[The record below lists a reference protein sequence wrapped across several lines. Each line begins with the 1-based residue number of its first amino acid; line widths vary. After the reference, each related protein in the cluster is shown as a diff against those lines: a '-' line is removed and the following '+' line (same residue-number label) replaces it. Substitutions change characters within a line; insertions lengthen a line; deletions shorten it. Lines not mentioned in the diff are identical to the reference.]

1 MKNQELTIS
10 VENAIKAYNGTDE
23 KGKKMLE
30 ALFGKET
37 FIPKDIKDRIKTFD
51 DACNA
56 LGEDNPLVLLYD
68 VFQNEIATTE
78 SRKDDADVLAYLKL
92 RIIAA
97 ALNEGWKPEFTE
109 DEVRWYPWFWLYTKD
124 EWNRLDEGVKKY
136 GRVLGRSSNSGD
148 VGGGLACASAIYASS
163 NSGASRGSRLAFKS
177 EELAEY
183 CGKQFVDIWLD
194 YLVGKELSNGQG
206 VAQG

>member
-10 VENAIKAYNGTDE
+10 VENAIKAYNGTDD

-56 LGEDNPLVLLYD
+56 LAEDNPLVLLYD

-78 SRKDDADVLAYLKL
+78 SRNDDADVLAYLKL

-136 GRVLGRSSNSGD
+136 GRVLGRSSYDGH
-148 VGGGLACASAIYASS
+148 VYGGLACANADVASS
-163 NSGASRGSRLAFKS
+163 CSSTNHGSRLAFKS

-183 CGKQFVDIWLD
+183 CGKQFVDIWIDFLI
-194 YLVGKELSNGQG
+194 GGNEE
-206 VAQG
+206 

>member
-10 VENAIKAYNGTDE
+10 VENAIKAYNGTDD

-37 FIPKDIKDRIKTFD
+37 FIQKDIKDRIKTFD

-78 SRKDDADVLAYLKL
+78 SRNDDADVLAYLKL

-124 EWNRLDEGVKKY
+124 EWNRLDEGVKKF
-136 GRVLGRSSNSGD
+136 GRVLGRSSYYGL
-148 VGGGLACASAIYASS
+148 VYGGLACAYASYASS
-163 NSGASRGSRLAFKS
+163 GSYTNNGSRLAFKS

-183 CGKQFVDIWLD
+183 CGKQFVDIWIDFLI
-194 YLVGKELSNGQG
+194 GGNEE
-206 VAQG
+206 

>member
-10 VENAIKAYNGTDE
+10 VENAIKAYNGTDD

-37 FIPKDIKDRIKTFD
+37 FIPEDIKDRIKTFD

-78 SRKDDADVLAYLKL
+78 SRNDDADVLAYLKL

-97 ALNEGWKPEFTE
+97 ALNEGWKPQFTE

-124 EWNRLDEGVKKY
+124 EWNRLDEGVKKF
-136 GRVLGRSSNSGD
+136 GRVLGRSSDSGG
-148 VGGGLACASAIYASS
+148 VGGGLACAGARYASS
-163 NSGASRGSRLAFKS
+163 NSGTGVGSRLAFKS

-183 CGKQFVDIWLD
+183 CGKQFVDIWIDFLI
-194 YLVGKELSNGQG
+194 GGNEE
-206 VAQG
+206 

>member
-10 VENAIKAYNGTDE
+10 VENAIKAYNGTDD

-37 FIPKDIKDRIKTFD
+37 FIQKDIKDRIKTFD

-78 SRKDDADVLAYLKL
+78 SRNDDADVLAYLKL

-124 EWNRLDEGVKKY
+124 EWNRLDEDVKKF
-136 GRVLGRSSNSGD
+136 GRVLGRSYDDGYVS
-148 VGGGLACASAIYASS
+148 GGLAYANANNASS
-163 NSGASRGSRLAFKS
+163 NSFTYYGSRLAFKS

-183 CGKQFVDIWLD
+183 CGKQFVDIWIDL
-194 YLVGKELSNGQG
+194 LIGGNEE
-206 VAQG
+206 

>member
-10 VENAIKAYNGTDE
+10 VENAIKAYNGTDD

-37 FIPKDIKDRIKTFD
+37 FIHEDIKDRIKTFD

-78 SRKDDADVLAYLKL
+78 SRNDDADVLAYLKL

-97 ALNEGWKPEFTE
+97 ALNEGWKPQFTE
-109 DEVRWYPWFWLYTKD
+109 DEVRWYPWFWIYTKD
-124 EWNRLDEGVKKY
+124 EWNRLDEGVKKF
-136 GRVLGRSSNSGD
+136 GRVLGRSSRNGN
-148 VGGGLACASAIYASS
+148 VHGGLACAYAYPASS
-163 NSGASRGSRLAFKS
+163 SSSTRYGSRLAFKS

-183 CGKQFVDIWLD
+183 CGKQFVDIWIDFLI
-194 YLVGKELSNGQG
+194 GGNEE
-206 VAQG
+206 

>member
-10 VENAIKAYNGTDE
+10 VENAIKAYNGTDD

-37 FIPKDIKDRIKTFD
+37 FILKDIKDRIKTFD

-78 SRKDDADVLAYLKL
+78 SRNDDADVLAYLKL

-136 GRVLGRSSNSGD
+136 GRVLGRSNYYGY
-148 VGGGLACASAIYASS
+148 VHGGLAYAYAPYASS
-163 NSGASRGSRLAFKS
+163 NSSTNFGSRLAFKS

-183 CGKQFVDIWLD
+183 CGKQFVDIWIDFLI
-194 YLVGKELSNGQG
+194 GGNEE
-206 VAQG
+206 

>member
-10 VENAIKAYNGTDE
+10 VENAIKAYNGTDD

-78 SRKDDADVLAYLKL
+78 SRNDDADVLAYLKL

-97 ALNEGWKPEFTE
+97 ALNEGWKPQFTE
-109 DEVRWYPWFWLYTKD
+109 DEVRWYPWFCLYTKD
-124 EWNRLDEGVKKY
+124 EWNRLDEGVKKF
-136 GRVLGRSSNSGD
+136 GRVLGRSYNYGS
-148 VGGGLACASAIYASS
+148 VYGGLAYACAFSASS
-163 NSGASRGSRLAFKS
+163 NSYTYYGSRLAFKS

-183 CGKQFVDIWLD
+183 CGKQFVDIWIDFLI
-194 YLVGKELSNGQG
+194 GGNEE
-206 VAQG
+206 